1 MKISLVL
8 LFTLFSCLIVFS
20 QEDNQNNENAYAYIV
35 VQGKAF
41 SKKLI
46 VEVDLGDSLEEIKKG
61 KEFSNILMNKKP
73 YAAILNYMSQNKYE
87 LVESR
92 DLNFTFQGSG
102 GSSGIVLIMKKR
114 KSE

>member
-1 MKISLVL
+1 MKLSFVL
-8 LFTLFSCLIVFS
+8 LITLFSCHTVYS
-20 QEDNQNNENAYAYIV
+20 QQHNENSYAYIV
-35 VQGKAF
+35 VQGKVF

-46 VEVDLGDSLEEIKKG
+46 VEVDLGDTPEQIKQG
-61 KEFSNILMNKKP
+61 KEFSDTLMNKKS

-114 KSE
+114 KTE